1 MLVQAK
7 KSKAPTLNWRSVKG
21 LMEEPDQL
29 KPATQTATTTNSEA
43 VPTVTRTAA
52 CELGLAALNCEEDGN
67 DTTQSPSQSTRS
79 TTMSSRRNG
88 VDITLPFFRDLLS
101 DVPISGADE
110 VVSLGD
116 WSKRAAGS
124 SNSKKKRYLGR
135 RRGKGK
141 SIHSFYNRFYARC
154 L

>member
-124 SNSKKKRYLGR
+124 SNSKKKVSRAATWEGEVDTLV
-135 RRGKGK
+135 
-141 SIHSFYNRFYARC
+141 